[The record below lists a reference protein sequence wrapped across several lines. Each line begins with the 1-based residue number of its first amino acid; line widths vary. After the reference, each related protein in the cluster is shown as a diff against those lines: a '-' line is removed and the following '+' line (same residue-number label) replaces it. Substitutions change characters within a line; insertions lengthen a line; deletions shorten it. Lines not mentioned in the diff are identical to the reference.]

1 MICRESFQEQR
12 NTVHTKCLRD
22 RHKRPLNFARR
33 KSLVQVGKA
42 LCSKEGTYSGVRDY
56 TKSFKN
62 LSSQG
67 EKEGEPT
74 ARGEKSGRG
83 SSVLSKSL
91 RKLKERV
98 KARAYSSEGRRETE

>member
-1 MICRESFQEQR
+1 M
-12 NTVHTKCLRD
+12 
-22 RHKRPLNFARR
+22 
-33 KSLVQVGKA
+33 VQVGKA

-74 ARGEKSGRG
+74 ARGKKSGRG